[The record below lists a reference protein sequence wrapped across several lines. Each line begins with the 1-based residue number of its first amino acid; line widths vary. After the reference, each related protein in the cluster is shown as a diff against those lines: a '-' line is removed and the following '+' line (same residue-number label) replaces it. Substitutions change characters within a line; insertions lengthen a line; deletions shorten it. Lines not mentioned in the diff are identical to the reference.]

1 MSAKYVIGVDL
12 GTTNS
17 VLAYVP
23 IDAEEPQ
30 PEVLKIA
37 QLVAPGTVEEK
48 ASLASYV
55 YLSSDDEAADGAL
68 ALPWDRAPKC
78 VVGEYARRQAAD
90 VPQRTVSGAKSW
102 LCHSRVDRRQPILP
116 WNAPADVA
124 KISPVQASRRI
135 LEHLIAAWQHAFPD
149 APFARQRVVLTV
161 PASFDAAARELT
173 REAALES
180 GFPPDFLLLEEPQAA
195 LYAWLADTG
204 AKWRK
209 VLRVEDQVLVCDVGG
224 GTTDLTLVGVAE
236 ESGELTLRRL
246 AVGNHLLVGGDN
258 MDLALAHMAARLF
271 AEKGTSLD
279 AWQSVSL
286 WHACR
291 QAKEALLADDG
302 PAEFPITILGRGS
315 KLIGGTI
322 SVKVNREEV
331 AAALLEGFFPLCE
344 VSERP
349 AKRRASGFREIGLPY
364 ETDTAV
370 TRHLA
375 AFLQSHGPQE
385 GRPARP
391 TQLLLNGGVFRAPR
405 LRQRILE
412 VLRSW
417 FPDDPQ
423 PRMLAGKQDLDHA
436 VAKGAAY
443 YAWAKEHG
451 GVRIRGGTARAYYVG
466 VETSGPTVPGI
477 PRPLRALCVVPIG
490 MEEGSAVDV
499 PSEEVGLIVGEPV
512 QFRFFGSSIRK
523 NDRPGDVLDRWSPDE
538 LEETD
543 SLEAC
548 LPAEEGSEGEY
559 VPVRFH
565 AKVTELGMLELWCNS
580 LNSDKKWK
588 LEFSVRDADED

>member
-1 MSAKYVIGVDL
+1 MRTKYVIGVDL

-17 VLAYVP
+17 VLAYLP
-23 IDAEEPQ
+23 IDTEEPQ
-30 PEVLKIA
+30 PEVLPIP
-37 QLVAPGTVEEK
+37 QLVAPGTVEAK

-55 YLSSDDEAADGAL
+55 YLSSDNEAADGAL
-68 ALPWDRAPKC
+68 ALPWDKSPKC

-149 APFARQRVVLTV
+149 IPFARQRVVLTV

-180 GFPPDFLLLEEPQAA
+180 GFPADFLLLEEPQAA

-209 VLRVEDQVLVCDVGG
+209 VLRVEDQVLVCEVGG
-224 GTTDLTLVGVAE
+224 GTTDFTLVGAAE

-258 MDLALAHMAARLF
+258 MDLALAHMAARMF
-271 AEKGTSLD
+271 AEKGSSLD

-322 SVKVNREEV
+322 SVKVDREEV

-344 VSERP
+344 VNDRP
-349 AKRRASGFREIGLPY
+349 AKRRTSGFREIGLPY

-375 AFLQSHGPQE
+375 AFLHSHGPDE
-385 GRPARP
+385 SRPARP

-405 LRQRILE
+405 LRQRILATGE
-412 VLRSW
+412 ALR
-417 FPDDPQ
+417 
-423 PRMLAGKQDLDHA
+423 R
-436 VAKGAAY
+436 
-443 YAWAKEHG
+443 
-451 GVRIRGGTARAYYVG
+451 VR
-466 VETSGPTVPGI
+466 
-477 PRPLRALCVVPIG
+477 
-490 MEEGSAVDV
+490 
-499 PSEEVGLIVGEPV
+499 
-512 QFRFFGSSIRK
+512 
-523 NDRPGDVLDRWSPDE
+523 
-538 LEETD
+538 TD
-543 SLEAC
+543 SLYHTLEALLLT
-548 LPAEEGSEGEY
+548 LPNLGCWQANRIWITPWQRVRPITPGPRNTAAYGFAAAPPGPTTSVSRPPAPPSRGFPGPCGRCAWSPLAWKK
-559 VPVRFH
+559 VPRWTFPP
-565 AKVTELGMLELWCNS
+565 K
-580 LNSDKKWK
+580 
-588 LEFSVRDADED
+588 R